1 LKSFGKL
8 ILAGFILIITGFVTL
23 LLASLPFAEAKG
35 GGAFVIFI
43 GPFPLAFG
51 FGEYSPILLLISV
64 IIAAVMIMIILIILK
79 SSLKKA
85 DAS

>member
-1 LKSFGKL
+1 MKSFGKL

-23 LLASLPFAEAKG
+23 LLASLPFAEAKV

-51 FGEYSPILLLISV
+51 FGEYSPILLLVSV